1 MAIQKLVESKVYKD
15 IFNRIPSHLRLDANW
30 GWDKN
35 NTVCWPKSDQKIMQE
50 WIDVSDKLRFLR
62 ANLVRAANRDE
73 HSKEVKVKLDYL
85 YELGESQNWRCA
97 ATGIPLE
104 FVRGGTYWGGKW
116 CNPKSCTID
125 RIDNDKGYI
134 PGNVRLVTWEANCM
148 RGNIEWDYFVSL
160 CKQVAL
166 YNK

>member
-15 IFNRIPSHLRLDANW
+15 IYNRIPSHLRLDANW

-35 NTVCWPKSDQKIMQE
+35 NTVRWPKPAQKIMQE
-50 WIDVSDKLRFLR
+50 WINVSDKLRFLR
-62 ANLVRAANRDE
+62 ENLARAANRTTN
-73 HSKEVKVKLDYL
+73 KQQVNVKLDYL
-85 YELGESQNWRCA
+85 YEIGQEQGWKCA
-97 ATGIPLE
+97 ATGAPLE
-104 FVRGGTYWGGKW
+104 FTRGGTYWGGKW

-125 RIDNDKGYI
+125 RIDNSKGYVV
-134 PGNVRLVTWEANCM
+134 GNVHLVTWEANNM
-148 RGNIEWDYFVSL
+148 RGNIEWDDFVSL